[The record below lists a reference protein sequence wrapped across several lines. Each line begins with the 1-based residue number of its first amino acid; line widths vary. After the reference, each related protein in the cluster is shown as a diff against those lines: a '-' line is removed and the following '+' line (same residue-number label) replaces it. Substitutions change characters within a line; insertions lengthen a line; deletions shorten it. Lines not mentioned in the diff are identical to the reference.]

1 MTATTD
7 NQGEAA
13 MERFDEKRL
22 RADIVSVW
30 GEYGAHVDVFD
41 YMLKELRERP
51 TASEL
56 AYWKNLLTTRTETLR
71 ERAERAESEIDRL
84 RIERTEA
91 WHALDEAMETLRPL
105 TSQIDITP
113 VLRAMQVLR

>member
-1 MTATTD
+1 
-7 NQGEAA
+7 

-51 TASEL
+51 TASNL

-105 TSQIDITP
+105 ASQIDITP